1 MLKTRFYA
9 ACAVAGA
16 LVTVPGLADEPAGT
30 VIFAVGKVEQRSPDG
45 ATRALAKGDAVQEG
59 DTILTGPGSHAQ
71 LVMSDKA
78 RIAVRPD
85 SELRLAVYRYRGA
98 EDGSEQATLELM
110 KGAFRSLT
118 GAIGTTHK
126 KSYHINSGPLTIG
139 VRGTDHETWR
149 VESGVYNRVTIGGTY
164 LAGPHGRVDLDPV
177 QVGFAPLAPES
188 PVRLPSS
195 PEFMLAAFAPA
206 SANTGPS
213 LRPHTPADQQRLRQ
227 PVGAVP
233 DGLKVQPSRAAQPV
247 QSVERLRAAQ
257 PIQSLGD
264 NARNGGFGRGG
275 RCGGP
280 CGPRFRP

>member
-1 MLKTRFYA
+1 MLKIRFFA
-9 ACAVAGA
+9 ACAVTGA
-16 LVTVPGLADEPAGT
+16 LVTVPGLSLAGEPAGT
-30 VIFAVGKVEQRSPDG
+30 VIFAAGKVEQRSPDG

-118 GAIGTTHK
+118 GAIGKTNK
-126 KSYHINSGPLTIG
+126 KSYVIRSGLQTIG

-149 VESGVYNRVTIGGTY
+149 LESGVYNRVTIGGTY
-164 LAGPHGRVDLDPV
+164 LAGPHGRIDLDPV

-188 PVRLPSS
+188 PPVRLPSS

-213 LRPHTPADQQRLRQ
+213 LRPHTPADQQRLHQ
-227 PVGAVP
+227 PVGKPVGAVP
-233 DGLKVQPSRAAQPV
+233 HGLKVQPSHAAQPV
-247 QSVERLRAAQ
+247 QS
-257 PIQSLGD
+257 LGE
-264 NARNGGFGRGG
+264 NGPKAGFGGNG

-280 CGPRFRP
+280 CGGRPFP